1 MLRYNKSVQNRIDIN
16 IMNYKRFATKYIIFE
31 EENKVKEY
39 KIYSDELI
47 YEGEYLN
54 GKRNGKGKEYGS
66 YGRLIFEGEYLNG
79 KKNGKGKEFFDNKL
93 IFEGEYL
100 NDKKWNGKG
109 YDIDNNIIYELKNGN
124 GSIKDDYFKGEY
136 INGEKNGKGKEYS
149 EYGRLIFEG
158 EYLNGKRNGK
168 GKEYSEYDYLIFEGE
183 YLNGKRN
190 GKGKEYK
197 EFYLI
202 FEGEYLNDK
211 KWNGRLYTEDN
222 NIKYE
227 LNNGKGFFLEYDRD
241 KGIYYEGE
249 FINGLRSGMGK

>member
-31 EENKVKEY
+31 EENKLKEY

-47 YEGEYLN
+47 YEGEYLNGKRNGKGKEYGRYGRLIFKGEYLN

-79 KKNGKGKEFFDNKL
+79 KKNGKGKEFYDDKI

-100 NDKKWNGKG
+100 NNKKWNGKG

-136 INGEKNGKGKEYS
+136 INGEKNGKGKE
-149 EYGRLIFEG
+149 
-158 EYLNGKRNGK
+158 
-168 GKEYSEYDYLIFEGE
+168 
-183 YLNGKRN
+183 
-190 GKGKEYK
+190 
-197 EFYLI
+197 
-202 FEGEYLNDK
+202 
-211 KWNGRLYTEDN
+211 
-222 NIKYE
+222 
-227 LNNGKGFFLEYDRD
+227 
-241 KGIYYEGE
+241 
-249 FINGLRSGMGK
+249 